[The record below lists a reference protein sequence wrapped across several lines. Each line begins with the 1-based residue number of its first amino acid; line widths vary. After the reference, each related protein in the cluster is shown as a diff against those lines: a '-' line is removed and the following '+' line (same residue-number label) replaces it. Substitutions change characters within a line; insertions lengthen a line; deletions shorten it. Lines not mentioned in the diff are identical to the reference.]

1 MGWGSSEKGKGVIR
15 HVLTIDRV
23 EIGIRLTVSLSL

>member
-15 HVLTIDRV
+15 HALTIDRV
-23 EIGIRLTVSLSL
+23 EISIRLTASLSL

>member
-1 MGWGSSEKGKGVIR
+1 MGWGWAEEGKGVIR

-23 EIGIRLTVSLSL
+23 EIGVRLTASLSL